1 MGARAEQE
9 SKQRV
14 VGIVTKGGERD
25 CERYRCEER
34 KKRLWLVVL
43 IFGGRFR
50 CNQSFAGATEL
61 GQEMKCQE
69 SIVANGSGWGSGGM
83 EDGE

>member
-1 MGARAEQE
+1 MGVGAEQE
-9 SKQRV
+9 SKQSG
-14 VGIVTKGGERD
+14 VGIVTKEGERD
-25 CERYRCEER
+25 CERYRCGER

-43 IFGGRFR
+43 TFGGRFR
-50 CNQSFAGATEL
+50 CNQSFAGATQL

-69 SIVANGSGWGSGGM
+69 SSVANGSGWGSGEM